1 MLRLQQR
8 HLQRLLA
15 QVWRRSPFYR
25 EYYTGHGIREE
36 DLRDVSVADLPLLPK
51 KILIDNFDRAV
62 TDARLRRADVEDW
75 LNHNRNPRDSFC
87 SDTIVL
93 HGSGT
98 SGDIGIFAYDH
109 KAWTIADIALAAH
122 LPLPENYPNGK
133 TRIAFYIS
141 TSGHFATVSTASS
154 MPDSVYETLLLSLLE
169 PSDRTVQRLN
179 EFQPHRLNGYAS
191 CVAQLAEL
199 ALEGRLRI
207 RPQRIFV
214 HGDVLTGAMERQI
227 RAAWNAPIYILYACA
242 ESKFMAI
249 RTPGSDQLTVLDDL
263 NVLEVLDERD
273 RPVAAEQ
280 EGRVVLTNLYNSVLP
295 ILRYELGDYVRR
307 GTSAPDAPFT
317 TLREIRGRVND
328 ALPVVRADGQ
338 PDTIHPLVLDI
349 QVPTV
354 DKVQY
359 VSLAPDHIRI
369 DYVAPQDMEAAV
381 RQQFDYILREK
392 TATGTIVDV
401 RRVSSIANDPK
412 TGKFRLVRFEGWTRQ
427 SVSPGP
433 SPSRTADVRRVVIK
447 PARSFVPF
455 DRQDVE
461 RSIPTRFE
469 QLVEKVGHRSAVE
482 DGDVA
487 LTYTELNRAANTIAH
502 AILARRGPGQEP
514 VALVLPGGAPAAAAI
529 LGILKAG
536 KWYVPL
542 DVSHP
547 AGRLAQLLEEAQTP
561 LLLTDNAHLSL
572 ARSLARD
579 SGGVVNV
586 DVLNVD
592 ALDAALPD
600 VNPGLAVPAD
610 AFAYLLYTSGST
622 GRPKGVV
629 QTHRNVLHQ
638 MMLYINALKLTSEDR
653 VTQLHS
659 HAFSASRLDIFG
671 ALLSGAALCS
681 FPIAAEGIDSLARW
695 LNSARVTVFHWF
707 PTGFRR
713 LVDAMNDADLLPD
726 LRLIVLGSE
735 SLLGHDVELYKR
747 HFSSTCV
754 LVNRYGSTETGNISC
769 HVMDK
774 QSAVPAEP
782 MPVGYAV
789 DDVVVT
795 VLDESGRELG
805 RNQIGEIAVR
815 SAYLSPGYWR
825 RPDLTSEAFSPA
837 SGSPR
842 ETVYRTG
849 DLGQLLADGC
859 LLHFGRKDSQVKVRG
874 YRVELGEVE
883 RTLMDHPAVTAS
895 AVSTWQEGA
904 QDARLVAYYVAGDGP
919 APAPGSLRTFLES
932 RLPVY
937 MVPAAFVQLDALPVT
952 PNGKVERAAL
962 PSPVFLIAN
971 AAAGIEK
978 PQTNVERALA
988 DIWSSVLGV
997 GAVGVNDN
1005 FFDLGGHSLH
1015 AMTIISRVAE
1025 TLAFHVSLPE
1035 FFESPTIARMA
1046 EMIGAA
1052 DPRDRPEGDLAADL
1066 SWLES
1071 LSEEQARQLLEG
1083 TTEERD
1089 SQRPFGSPSRG

>member
-1 MLRLQQR
+1 MLRMQQR
-8 HLQRLLA
+8 HFQRLLA

-25 EYYTGHGIREE
+25 EYYAGHGIREE
-36 DLRDVSVADLPLLPK
+36 HLHDVSVADLPLLPK
-51 KILIDNFDRAV
+51 KVLIDNFDRAV
-62 TDARLRRADVEDW
+62 TDARLRRTDVEAW
-75 LNHNRNPRDSFC
+75 LNRNRNPRDSFC
-87 SDTIVL
+87 SATMVL

-109 KAWTIADIALAAH
+109 KAWTIADISLAAH
-122 LPLPENYPNGK
+122 LPPPENFPHGR

-154 MPDSVYETLLLSLLE
+154 MPDSVYETLLLSLLD
-169 PSDRTVQRLN
+169 PSDQTVQRLN
-179 EFQPHRLNGYAS
+179 EFQPHRLNGYSS
-191 CVAQLAEL
+191 CVAQLAEF

-207 RPQRIFV
+207 RPHRIFV
-214 HGDVLTGAMERQI
+214 HGDKLTGAMERQI
-227 RAAWNAPIYILYACA
+227 LAAWNAPIYSLYACA

-249 RTPGSDQLTVLDDL
+249 RTPGSDQMRVLDDL

-273 RPVAAEQ
+273 QPVAPEQ
-280 EGRVVLTNLYNSVLP
+280 EGRVVLTNLYNVVLP
-295 ILRYELGDYVRR
+295 IIRYELGDYVRR
-307 GTSAPDAPFT
+307 GTPAPDAPFT
-317 TLREIRGRVND
+317 TLREIRGRVHD
-328 ALPVVRADGQ
+328 ALPVVRADGRR
-338 PDTIHPLVLDI
+338 DTIHPLVLDI

-359 VSLAPDHIRI
+359 VSLGPDHVRI

-392 TATGTIVDV
+392 SATRTIVDV

-412 TGKFRLVRFEGWTRQ
+412 TGKFRLVRFEGWTPG
-427 SVSPGP
+427 SAPSSPGGASHAP
-433 SPSRTADVRRVVIK
+433 RVVIE
-447 PARSFVPF
+447 PGRSFVPF
-455 DRQDVE
+455 DRQDIE
-461 RSIPTRFE
+461 RTIPARFE
-469 QLVEKVGHRSAVE
+469 QLVEKFGNRSAVE
-482 DGDVA
+482 DGDLA
-487 LTYTELNRAANTIAH
+487 LTYAELNRAANKIAH
-502 AILARRGPGQEP
+502 AILARQGPGQDS
-514 VALVLPGGAPAAAAI
+514 VALFLTGGAQAAAAI

-547 AGRLAQLLEEAQTP
+547 ADRLARLLEEAQAP
-561 LLLTDNAHLSL
+561 LLLTDNAHVSL
-572 ARSLARD
+572 ARTFAQD
-579 SGGVVNV
+579 SSVVVNV
-586 DVLNVD
+586 DVLNID
-592 ALDAALPD
+592 ALDEELPD
-600 VNPGLAVPAD
+600 GNPGLAVPPD

-638 MMLYINALKLTSEDR
+638 MMLYTNALKLTPEDR
-653 VTQLHS
+653 LTQLHS

-681 FPIAAEGIDSLARW
+681 FPVVAEGIEGLARW
-695 LNSARVTVFHWF
+695 LKSARITVFHWF
-707 PTGFRR
+707 PTGFRH

-726 LRLIVLGSE
+726 LRLVVLGSE
-735 SLLGHDVELYKR
+735 SLLWHDVELYKR
-747 HFSSTCV
+747 HFPPTCV

-774 QSAVPAEP
+774 QSAIPANP
-782 MPVGYAV
+782 VPVGYAV
-789 DDVVVT
+789 DDVVVM
-795 VLDESGRELG
+795 VLDESGGELG

-837 SGSPR
+837 SGSLR

-859 LLHFGRKDSQVKVRG
+859 LLHLGRKDSQVRIRG

-895 AVSTWQEGA
+895 AVSSWQEGA
-904 QDARLVAYYVAGDGP
+904 QDARLVAYYVAGDAP

-932 RLPVY
+932 RLPGY
-937 MVPAAFVQLDALPVT
+937 MVPAAFVRLDALPVT
-952 PNGKVERAAL
+952 ANGKVDRAAL
-962 PSPVFLIAN
+962 PSPVFASAN
-971 AAAGIEK
+971 ADAGVEK
-978 PQTNVERALA
+978 PQTSVERGLA
-988 DIWSSVLGV
+988 DIWRSVLGV

-1025 TLAFHVSLPE
+1025 TFAFHVSLLE
-1035 FFESPTIARMA
+1035 FFDSPTVAHMA
-1046 EMIGAA
+1046 EMIAA
-1052 DPRDRPEGDLAADL
+1052 ATPCDRPEGDLAEDL

-1071 LSEEQARQLLEG
+1071 LSDEQARQLLEA
-1083 TTEERD
+1083 TTED
-1089 SQRPFGSPSRG
+1089 LSSKRPLRSPSRD